1 MELMQRNNLTSDD
14 IAWLVPHQ
22 ANLRIIGAT
31 GNRMGLP
38 KEKVMVNIDKFGN
51 TSAATVPLCL
61 WDYESKL
68 KKGDNLVIATFG
80 AGFTWG
86 AIYLKWAYDGV
97 KDVSKERT

>member
-1 MELMQRNNLTSDD
+1 
-14 IAWLVPHQ
+14 
-22 ANLRIIGAT
+22 
-31 GNRMGLP
+31 MGLP

-86 AIYLKWAYDGV
+86 AVYLKWAYDGV
-97 KDVSKERT
+97 KDVSKDSTERS

>member
-1 MELMQRNNLTSDD
+1 
-14 IAWLVPHQ
+14 
-22 ANLRIIGAT
+22 
-31 GNRMGLP
+31 RMGLP

-51 TSAATVPLCL
+51 TSSATVPLCL

-97 KDVSKERT
+97 KDVSKNVTQDDIN